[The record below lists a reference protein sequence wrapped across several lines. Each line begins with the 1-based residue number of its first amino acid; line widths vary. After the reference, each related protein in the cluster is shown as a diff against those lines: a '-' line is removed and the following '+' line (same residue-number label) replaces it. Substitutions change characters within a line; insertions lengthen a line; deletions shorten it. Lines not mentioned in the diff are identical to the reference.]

1 MLEIEEKTILKLE
14 QNKADLAAEKL
25 LLQHQS
31 LKLQAIS
38 LLTIF
43 FIGASLIIQVFAI
56 LERNELDRE
65 KFALNLIAESSEIF
79 NQEERNSIDTL
90 NFLEIVALSHKNNI
104 ADRRMIED
112 YFKTSAISNI
122 TKLED
127 FIEEVDQDN
136 GNKNWENIRDLVKSW
151 QKDK

>member
-1 MLEIEEKTILKLE
+1 MLDIEEKTILKLE